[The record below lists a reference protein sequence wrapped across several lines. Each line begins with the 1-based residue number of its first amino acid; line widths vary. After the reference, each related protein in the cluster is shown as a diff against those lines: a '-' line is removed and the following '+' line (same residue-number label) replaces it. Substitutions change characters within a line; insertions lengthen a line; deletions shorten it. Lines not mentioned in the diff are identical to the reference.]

1 MHAVVRLRVFMHAVV
16 QLRVFMRVFF
26 GCLLSMFISSSFS
39 ASSSSSSASSSPMPL
54 SVSGGAAM
62 VGLVACVNAHL
73 AEYAKRLQEAIPHL
87 SGITARLVEVR
98 QLRYFSA
105 T

>member
-1 MHAVVRLRVFMHAVV
+1 
-16 QLRVFMRVFF
+16 
-26 GCLLSMFISSSFS
+26 
-39 ASSSSSSASSSPMPL
+39 MPL

-98 QLRYFSA
+98 QLRHFSA